1 MEYIVADEN
10 GGQGLVE
17 TITDPQSL
25 PGAFISFVSYGAQ
38 TNLADGGKG
47 RLRAGTVSGTQ

>member
-1 MEYIVADEN
+1 MEYIVANEN